1 MVGSEVR
8 FFTRLQTNKKNITM
22 YNINN
27 PSNWSWS
34 KAFDEMNQTVNQ
46 AELTQQCIN
55 HVLNYPGE
63 ANGVFMTL
71 NKTQQDDVYELL
83 NQIL

>member
-1 MVGSEVR
+1 MA
-8 FFTRLQTNKKNITM
+8 
-22 YNINN
+22 YNPNS

-34 KAFDEMNQTVNQ
+34 KAFAEMEKTVNQ
-46 AELTQQCIN
+46 AELTQQSIN
-55 HVLNYPGE
+55 HVLNYSGE

-71 NKTQQDDVYELL
+71 SKSQQDDVYEIL

>member
-1 MVGSEVR
+1 
-8 FFTRLQTNKKNITM
+8 M
-22 YNINN
+22 YNVNN

-34 KAFDEMNQTVNQ
+34 KAFDEMAKTVNQ
-46 AELTQQCIN
+46 AELTQQSIN

-63 ANGVFMTL
+63 ANGLFMTL
-71 NKTQQDDVYELL
+71 SKNQQDDVYEIL

>member
-1 MVGSEVR
+1 
-8 FFTRLQTNKKNITM
+8 M
-22 YNINN
+22 YNVNN

-34 KAFDEMNQTVNQ
+34 KAFAEMDKTVHK
-46 AELTQQCIN
+46 AEMTQQSIN

-63 ANGVFMTL
+63 ANGVWMSL
-71 NKTQQDDVYELL
+71 SETQQDDVYEIL

>member
-1 MVGSEVR
+1 
-8 FFTRLQTNKKNITM
+8 M

-34 KAFDEMNQTVNQ
+34 KAFDEMEKTVNQ
-46 AELTQQCIN
+46 AELTQQIIN
-55 HVLNYPGE
+55 HLLNYPGE
-63 ANGVFMTL
+63 ANGLYMSLT
-71 NKTQQDDVYELL
+71 KTQQDDVYEIL

>member
-1 MVGSEVR
+1 
-8 FFTRLQTNKKNITM
+8 M
-22 YNINN
+22 YNPNN

-34 KAFDEMNQTVNQ
+34 KAFDEMEKTVNQ

-55 HVLNYPGE
+55 HVLNYPVE

-71 NKTQQDDVYELL
+71 SKSQQDDVYELL
-83 NQIL
+83 NQVI

>member
-1 MVGSEVR
+1 
-8 FFTRLQTNKKNITM
+8 M
-22 YNINN
+22 YNPNN

-63 ANGVFMTL
+63 ANGVWMTL
-71 NKTQQDDVYELL
+71 SKSQQSNVYKILD
-83 NQIL
+83 QIL

>member
-1 MVGSEVR
+1 
-8 FFTRLQTNKKNITM
+8 M

-34 KAFDEMNQTVNQ
+34 KAFAEMDKTVHQ
-46 AELTQQCIN
+46 AEMTQQIIN
-55 HVLNYPGE
+55 HSLNYPGE
-63 ANGVFMTL
+63 ANGLYMSLT
-71 NKTQQDDVYELL
+71 KTQQDDVYEIL

>member
-1 MVGSEVR
+1 
-8 FFTRLQTNKKNITM
+8 M

-34 KAFDEMNQTVNQ
+34 KAFDEMNKSVY
-46 AELTQQCIN
+46 ESEMTQQCIN

-63 ANGVFMTL
+63 ANGVWMSL
-71 NKTQQDDVYELL
+71 NKTQQDNVYEIL
-83 NQIL
+83 NQVI

>member
-1 MVGSEVR
+1 
-8 FFTRLQTNKKNITM
+8 M
-22 YNINN
+22 YNPNN

-34 KAFDEMNQTVNQ
+34 KAFDEMEKTVNQ

-55 HVLNYPGE
+55 HVLNYTGE

-71 NKTQQDDVYELL
+71 SKSQQDDVYELL

>member
-1 MVGSEVR
+1 
-8 FFTRLQTNKKNITM
+8 M
-22 YNINN
+22 YNPNN

-34 KAFDEMNQTVNQ
+34 KAFDEMNKTVNQ
-46 AELTQQCIN
+46 AELTQQSIN

-71 NKTQQDDVYELL
+71 SKLQQDDVYEILD
-83 NQIL
+83 QIL

>member
-1 MVGSEVR
+1 
-8 FFTRLQTNKKNITM
+8 M
-22 YNINN
+22 YNPNN

-34 KAFDEMNQTVNQ
+34 KAFDEMNKTVNQ
-46 AELTQQCIN
+46 AELTQQSIN

-71 NKTQQDDVYELL
+71 SKSQQDDVYEILS
-83 NQIL
+83 QIL

>member
-1 MVGSEVR
+1 MA
-8 FFTRLQTNKKNITM
+8 K
-22 YNINN
+22 
-27 PSNWSWS
+27 
-34 KAFDEMNQTVNQ
+34 TVNQ

-71 NKTQQDDVYELL
+71 SKSQQDDVYELL
-83 NQIL
+83 DQVL

>member
-1 MVGSEVR
+1 
-8 FFTRLQTNKKNITM
+8 M
-22 YNINN
+22 YNTNN

-34 KAFDEMNQTVNQ
+34 KAFAEMEKTVNQ
-46 AELTQQCIN
+46 AELTQQSIN

-63 ANGVFMTL
+63 ANGLYMTL
-71 NKTQQDDVYELL
+71 SKNQQDDVYEIL

>member
-1 MVGSEVR
+1 
-8 FFTRLQTNKKNITM
+8 M
-22 YNINN
+22 YNPNS
-27 PSNWSWS
+27 PSNWSWQ
-34 KAFDEMNQTVNQ
+34 KAFDEMDKYVNQT
-46 AELTQQCIN
+46 ELTQQSIN

-71 NKTQQDDVYELL
+71 SKSQQDDVYDIL

>member
-1 MVGSEVR
+1 
-8 FFTRLQTNKKNITM
+8 M
-22 YNINN
+22 YNPNN

-34 KAFDEMNQTVNQ
+34 KAFDEMNKTVNQ

-55 HVLNYPGE
+55 HVLNYTGE

-71 NKTQQDDVYELL
+71 SKSQQDDVYELL
-83 NQIL
+83 NEIL

>member
-1 MVGSEVR
+1 
-8 FFTRLQTNKKNITM
+8 M
-22 YNINN
+22 YNSNN

-34 KAFDEMNQTVNQ
+34 KAFDEMAKTVNQ
-46 AELTQQCIN
+46 AELTQQSIN

-71 NKTQQDDVYELL
+71 SKSQQDDVYELL
-83 NQIL
+83 DQVL